1 MAEYKPKP
9 EEARPEEA
17 APPLREVKPRE
28 AAVVE
33 QDRIRWAAIWGGV
46 IVALATQLF
55 LSALGIAFGFASI
68 DITNLATLRSI
79 GAAVGIWLAVTA
91 IISLFVGSLIAARI
105 SAIAGRINGAIT
117 GLIVWG
123 LSIVVASILAAF
135 GVTGFFSFLGSTAS
149 ILRNLIGSGLITG
162 IQVGQAELSAA
173 ADLAA
178 SSAGWFVFGSI
189 VGLGAALLGG
199 IIGVTSQES

>member
-17 APPLREVKPRE
+17 APSLREVKPEE

-55 LSALGIAFGFASI
+55 LSALGIAFGFANI

-91 IISLFVGSLIAARI
+91 IISLFLGSLIAARI
-105 SAIAGRINGAIT
+105 SAITGRINGAIA

-123 LSIVVASILAAF
+123 LSIVVASVLAAF

-149 ILRNLIGSGLITG
+149 VLRNLIGSGLITG

-173 ADLAA
+173 TDLAV

-199 IIGVTSQES
+199 IIGMTSRES